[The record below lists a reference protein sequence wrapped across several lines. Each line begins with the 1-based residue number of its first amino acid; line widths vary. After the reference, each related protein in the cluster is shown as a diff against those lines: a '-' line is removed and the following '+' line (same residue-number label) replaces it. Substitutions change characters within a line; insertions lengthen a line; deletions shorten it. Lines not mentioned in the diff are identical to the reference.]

1 MEGKTGG
8 SHGNTS
14 GSGIVAWKANAPQT
28 FYTTDGKTLVG
39 RTDVEKNPNSPKY
52 SHIVNTFTDTKDL
65 KAPIKIVGTT
75 VDGVGIAG
83 ISNGK
88 ILLSKPKPKTKEQL
102 EADAKALEQQLKET
116 KAAIDQQIKET
127 KAPAAKA

>member
-8 SHGNTS
+8 SQENTR
-14 GSGIVAWKANAPQT
+14 GSGIIAWKANAPQT
-28 FYTTDGKTLVG
+28 FYTTDGKQLVG
-39 RTDVEKNPNSPKY
+39 RNDVEKNPNSPKY
-52 SHIVNTFTDTKDL
+52 SHIVNTFADTNDL
-65 KAPIKIVGTT
+65 KAPVKIVGTT
-75 VDGVGIAG
+75 IDGVGISG

-116 KAAIDQQIKET
+116 KAAISQHQNLK
-127 KAPAAKA
+127 